1 MAFGFDKLAGLN
13 PFAGGGL
20 VSIDF
25 GSQLLKV
32 LQVTPG
38 EPGQL
43 VAAAC
48 VQTPPELMNDAAKR
62 LEFQCEQ
69 LPTVIKAGGFKGRRG
84 VCSLPVS
91 QMFCKHMQVSVE
103 AGGSVTDAAAVM
115 AAGQLGVEADVLAV
129 RAIEVGDAVVPGGPS
144 GGAGVGPKREVIA
157 LATAK
162 SLVDRV
168 MEALR
173 AAKLEPVGLQSE
185 FQAIVAGFR
194 PVNRRTQDID
204 VTSLYLD
211 IGAGATKIVIGHGTK
226 LAFAKAIGIG
236 GRFIDQLAAHQA
248 GCSVSEARA
257 LRLGMQTLQRG
268 GVVSSAES
276 DGGGGAA
283 TMVAQS
289 AKTSVIDLAEPL
301 RALTDEINL
310 SVRYHQE
317 LFPTRQID
325 RLIFVGGESRHAAL
339 CQHIARQFSFPA
351 HTSDPLARIARTGS
365 EPCNGVDIG
374 QAQPGWAVPL
384 GLLLAPTDV

>member
-1 MAFGFDKLAGLN
+1 
-13 PFAGGGL
+13 
-20 VSIDF
+20 
-25 GSQLLKV
+25 
-32 LQVTPG
+32 
-38 EPGQL
+38 
-43 VAAAC
+43 
-48 VQTPPELMNDAAKR
+48 
-62 LEFQCEQ
+62 
-69 LPTVIKAGGFKGRRG
+69 
-84 VCSLPVS
+84 
-91 QMFCKHMQVSVE
+91 
-103 AGGSVTDAAAVM
+103 M
-115 AAGQLGVEADVLAV
+115 AASQLGVEPDVLAV
-129 RAIEVGDAVVPGGPS
+129 RAIEVPDAVVPGGTAGS
-144 GGAGVGPKREVIA
+144 NGGGPKREVIA

-211 IGAGATKIVIGHGTK
+211 IGAGATKIVIGHGKK

-236 GRFIDQLAAHQA
+236 GRFIDQVAAHQA
-248 GCSVSEARA
+248 GCSVAEARA

-268 GVVSSAES
+268 GATGE
-276 DGGGGAA
+276 GEAGGAA
-283 TMVAQS
+283 NGAGGGTATLVAQS
-289 AKTSVIDLAEPL
+289 AKASVIDLAEPL

-310 SVRYHQE
+310 SVRYYQE
-317 LFPTRQID
+317 LFPKRQID

-351 HTSDPLARIARTGS
+351 HTSDPLARIARTGA
-365 EPCNGVDIG
+365 EPCNGVDVS
-374 QAQPGWAVPL
+374 QPQPGWAVPL

>member
-1 MAFGFDKLAGLN
+1 VAFGFDKLAGLN

-38 EPGQL
+38 EPAQL

-48 VQTPPELMNDAAKR
+48 VQTPPELMHDAAKR

-91 QMFCKHMQVSVE
+91 QMFCKHMQVAVE
-103 AGGSVTDAAAVM
+103 AGGSVTEAAAAM
-115 AAGQLGVEADVLAV
+115 AAGQLGVEPDVLAV
-129 RAIEVGDAVVPGGPS
+129 RAIEVSDAVVPGGS
-144 GGAGVGPKREVIA
+144 AGNGGGPKREVIA

-173 AAKLEPVGLQSE
+173 TAKLEPVGLQSE

-236 GRFIDQLAAHQA
+236 GRFIDQVAAHQA
-248 GCSVSEARA
+248 GCSVAEART

-268 GVVSSAES
+268 GTGGAVVETE
-276 DGGGGAA
+276 GGGGAA

-289 AKTSVIDLAEPL
+289 AKASVIDLAEPL

-317 LFPTRQID
+317 LFPKRQID

-365 EPCNGVDIG
+365 EPCNGVDIA
-374 QAQPGWAVPL
+374 QPQPGWAVPL